1 MTYNWNW
8 SYKID
13 EYNIESFDIV
23 PNSFVDMIEMNNT
36 NSVSV
41 KLYNIVNDDF
51 EKDTVIDITME
62 HFVKMMPI

>member
-1 MTYNWNW
+1 MTYNCNGN
-8 SYKID
+8 YKING
-13 EYNIESFDIV
+13 YNIESFDIV

>member
-1 MTYNWNW
+1 MTYNCNGT
-8 SYKID
+8 YTING
-13 EYNIESFDIV
+13 YNIESFDVV

>member
-1 MTYNWNW
+1 
-8 SYKID
+8 
-13 EYNIESFDIV
+13 
-23 PNSFVDMIEMNNT
+23 MIEMNNT